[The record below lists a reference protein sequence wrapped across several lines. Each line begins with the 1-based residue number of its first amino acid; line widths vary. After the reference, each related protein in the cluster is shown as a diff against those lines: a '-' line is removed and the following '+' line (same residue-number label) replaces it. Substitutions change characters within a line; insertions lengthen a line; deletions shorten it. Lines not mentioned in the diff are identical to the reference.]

1 MHFETWLEKA
11 RSLSK
16 SHKSV
21 NWEIGDHITLGKR
34 IFGDDAITAVRK
46 TTRWTAGYVRR
57 VAAISERFPTE
68 KRLPEVSWYVYQRL
82 QPFPPEITDRLI
94 PLAAEKNVGARR
106 LYAMAVEMAGED
118 PAERTKNRTKK
129 VALPIALFAK
139 LRERA
144 NGGKVSKL
152 AQQAIEEWLVGKPVE
167 RTPSGTRTLEWKEQ
181 VLASKKAPEPIREAE
196 LVPEPAKPK
205 QEAVAPTLTVPAA
218 DGEDKSPRPTY
229 SERRKE
235 QLAAGAEPIAS
246 KKRCTCK
253 IKVLWTE
260 CRPKEFI
267 QDSEGRTIR
276 FREAIKPTSFKT
288 EEDATNANE
297 VYAACHGYTEQVVFC
312 APCGAWHLKHIYS
325 VEWAGRGVPIG
336 TPERRKL
343 RVAAC

>member
-1 MHFETWLEKA
+1 MQFETWLEKV

-34 IFGDDAITAVRK
+34 IFGEDAITAVRK

-82 QPFPPEITDRLI
+82 QPFPPEITDKLL

-129 VALPIALFAK
+129 VALPVALYAK

-167 RTPSGTRTLEWKEQ
+167 RTLSGVRTLEWKEQ
-181 VLASKKAPEPIREAE
+181 VLASKKAPELIKAAE
-196 LVPEPAKPK
+196 GVPEPAKPK
-205 QEAVAPTLTVPAA
+205 QEAVAPTPTVPTA
-218 DGEDKSPRPTY
+218 DGEPRPSY
-229 SERRKE
+229 AERRE
-235 QLAAGAEPIAS
+235 AQLAAGVKPIAP
-246 KKRCTCK
+246 KKRYK
-253 IKVLWTE
+253 PKGLRIAWTE
-260 CRPKEFI
+260 CRPKSFI
-267 QDSEGRTIR
+267 EDKDGKVSLFDSTRQPTC
-276 FREAIKPTSFKT
+276 FRSEEA
-288 EEDATNANE
+288 AAAANE
-297 VYAACHGYTEQVVFC
+297 LFKEDHGYREQVVFC
-312 APCGAWHLKHIYS
+312 APCGAWHLMHIYS
-325 VEWAGRGVPIG
+325 ADLIARGVPVEQAVVG
-336 TPERRKL
+336 Q
-343 RVAAC
+343 